1 MTISRIY
8 LRIRTVTNSDYEIPR
23 HTRVNYVWEFLAK
36 SDGVKTS
43 FSLKCFLKK

>member
-8 LRIRTVTNSDYEIPR
+8 LKIRTVTNSDYETPR

-36 SDGVKTS
+36 SDGVKPV
-43 FSLKCFLKK
+43 SLLNAFEK